1 MGRRQSREL
10 ALQML
15 FASEF
20 VTSDNKDAGLM
31 VIQTSDADDESKE
44 FAKNLFVG
52 VMADQAELDETISKF
67 LENWKLDRLFVID
80 RCILRLSLYELLKIP
95 DTPSSVVID
104 QAVRLAKKFGND
116 DSSKFINGILGA
128 VFRSRN
134 EKNKD

>member
-20 VTSDNKDAGLM
+20 EASDNKNAGLN
-31 VIQTSDADDESKE
+31 VILTSEADDESKE
-44 FAKNLFVG
+44 FAKDLFLG
-52 VMADQAELDETISKF
+52 VLANQIELDDIITRF

>member
-20 VTSDNKDAGLM
+20 NVRDIKNAGLM
-31 VIQTSDADDESKE
+31 VIQTSDADTESKD
-44 FAKNLFVG
+44 FAKELFLG
-52 VMADQAELDETISKF
+52 VLENIDELDTVISKF
-67 LENWKLDRLFVID
+67 LENWKLDRLFTID
-80 RCILRLSLYELLKIP
+80 RSILRLSLFELKHFP
-95 DTPSSVVID
+95 DTPASVVID
-104 QAVRLAKKFGND
+104 QAVRMAKKFGND

-128 VFRSRN
+128 IFRAGN

>member
-1 MGRRQSREL
+1 
-10 ALQML
+10 
-15 FASEF
+15 
-20 VTSDNKDAGLM
+20 M
-31 VIQTSDADDESKE
+31 VISTSDADDESKE
-44 FAKNLFVG
+44 FAKDLFLG
-52 VMADQAELDETISKF
+52 VMSEQQELDETISKF

>member
-1 MGRRQSREL
+1 MGRRQSREI

-20 VTSDNKDAGLM
+20 DSTDPKTAGLM
-31 VIQTSDADDESKE
+31 VLQTTDTDEESKE
-44 FAKNLFVG
+44 FAKELFLG
-52 VMADQAELDETISKF
+52 VLRDRDDLDRIISKY
-67 LENWKLDRLFVID
+67 LENWKLDRLFTID
-80 RCILRLSLYELLKIP
+80 RSVLRLSLYELKNLP

-116 DSSKFINGILGA
+116 ESSKFINGILGA
-128 VFRSRN
+128 FFRSNN

>member
-15 FASEF
+15 FAGEF
-20 VTSDNKDAGLM
+20 DQKDIRNAGLM
-31 VIQTSDADDESKE
+31 VIQTSDADLESKE
-44 FAKNLFVG
+44 FAKELYLG
-52 VMADQAELDETISKF
+52 VLLHLDELDDTISKF

-80 RCILRLSLYELLKIP
+80 RSILRLSLYELKFVP

-104 QAVRLAKKFGND
+104 QAVRMAKKFGND

-128 VFRSRN
+128 IFRAGN

>member
-1 MGRRQSREL
+1 MGRRQSREI

-20 VTSDNKDAGLM
+20 DARDYKNAGLM
-31 VIQTSDADDESKE
+31 VIHTSDADDESKD
-44 FAKNLFVG
+44 FAKDLFLG
-52 VMADQAELDETISKF
+52 VLENMDELDSLISKF

-80 RCILRLSLYELLKIP
+80 RCILRLSIYELIKIT

-116 DSSKFINGILGA
+116 DSSKFVNGILGA

>member
-20 VTSDNKDAGLM
+20 VSSDNKDAGLM
-31 VIQTSDADDESKE
+31 VISTSDADDESKE
-44 FAKNLFVG
+44 FAKDLFLG
-52 VMADQAELDETISKF
+52 VMSEQQELDETISKF

>member
-1 MGRRQSREL
+1 MGRRQSREI

-20 VTSDNKDAGLM
+20 DSSDPKTSGLM
-31 VIQTSDADDESKE
+31 VLQTTDADEESKE
-44 FAKNLFVG
+44 FAKVLFIG
-52 VMADQAELDETISKF
+52 VLNEKDELDRIISKY
-67 LENWKLDRLFVID
+67 LENWKLDRLFTID
-80 RCILRLSLYELLKIP
+80 RSVLRLSLYELKNLP

-116 DSSKFINGILGA
+116 ESSKFINGILGA
-128 VFRSRN
+128 FFRSNN